1 MQKVKKIPQRQCV
14 GCREMKDKRALIRA
28 VKSPQGEVSL
38 DFTGKSP
45 GAALTSARTANA
57 SSGRANP
64 ARSSARWT
72 RPSPRASM
80 KKWKRRWQTV
90 DKLLNLIGLAKRP
103 ESWRSVKSPLARRH
117 EASTRGSSSSPRM
130 RRTTHAAARSTS
142 ARRASASA
150 LRSRRRRRTSAER
163 WGAHPARCWR

>member
-57 SSGRANP
+57 SSGARKSRALE
-64 ARSSARWT
+64 
-72 RPSPRASM
+72 RALD
-80 KKWKRRWQTV
+80 TA
-90 DKLLNLIGLAKRP
+90 IP
-103 ESWRSVKSPLARRH
+103 ESVYEEMEKEMANG
-117 EASTRGSSSSPRM
+117 E
-130 RRTTHAAARSTS
+130 
-142 ARRASASA
+142 
-150 LRSRRRRRTSAER
+150 
-163 WGAHPARCWR
+163 